1 MTPPELEQL
10 CHRHSAALYSF
21 LLNLTRNQADTLDLL
36 QELFISLAKRPEQL
50 NSVRNER
57 EYLLRRAHNIGVDL
71 IRRRETRN
79 RVHEAAGLEPIELFA
94 PVQDP
99 DEAEYKRELADA
111 LIELSPEQR
120 TVVHLKLWEGLTFEA
135 IAETLEIPLNTA
147 ASRYRYGLEKLRER
161 LRPLYE
167 EIR

>member
-1 MTPPELEQL
+1 VSPPELEQL
-10 CHRHSAALYSF
+10 CHRHSAALFSF

-36 QELFISLAKRPEQL
+36 QELFIALAQRPEQL
-50 NSVRNER
+50 RSVRHER
-57 EYLLRRAHNIGVDL
+57 QYLLHRAHHLGIDL

-79 RVHEAAGLEPIELFA
+79 RIQEAAVLESVELFA

-99 DEAEYKRELADA
+99 DADEYRCQLTSA
-111 LIELSPEQR
+111 LGDLPPEQR
-120 TVVHLKLWEGLTFEA
+120 AVVHLKLWEGLTFEA
-135 IAETLEIPLNTA
+135 IAETLEIPVNTA

>member
-1 MTPPELEQL
+1 MF
-10 CHRHSAALYSF
+10 SF

-36 QELFISLAKRPEQL
+36 QELFIALSKRPEQL
-50 NSVRNER
+50 QSVQNER
-57 EYLLRRAHNIGVDL
+57 QYLIRRAHDLGVDL

-79 RVHEAAGLEPIELFA
+79 RIQEAAVQESIQLFA

-99 DEAEYKRELADA
+99 DADEYRCQLTTA
-111 LIELSPEQR
+111 LGDLPPDQR
-120 TVVHLKLWEGLTFEA
+120 SVVHLKLWEGLTFEA

>member
-1 MTPPELEQL
+1 MTPLELEQL
-10 CHRHSAALYSF
+10 CHRHSAALFSF

-36 QELFISLAKRPEQL
+36 QELFITLAQRPEQL
-50 NSVRNER
+50 RSVRNER
-57 EYLLRRAHNIGVDL
+57 QYLFHRAHNLGVDL

-79 RVHEAAGLEPIELFA
+79 RIQEAALQESIELFA
-94 PVQDP
+94 SVQDP
-99 DEAEYKRELADA
+99 DEDEYRRQLTTA
-111 LIELSPEQR
+111 LGDLPPEQR
-120 TVVHLKLWEGLTFEA
+120 SVVYLKLWEGLTFEA

-167 EIR
+167 ELR

>member
-1 MTPPELEQL
+1 MTPLELEQL
-10 CHRHSAALYSF
+10 CHRHSAALFSF
-21 LLNLTRNQADTLDLL
+21 LLNVTRNQADTLDLL

-50 NSVRNER
+50 KTVRNER
-57 EYLLRRAHNIGVDL
+57 EYLFRKAHNLGVDL

-79 RVHEAAGLEPIELFA
+79 RVHEAAGQEPIELFA

-99 DEAEYKRELADA
+99 DEAEYRRELTAA
-111 LIELSPEQR
+111 LGDLPPDQR
-120 TVVHLKLWEGLTFEA
+120 AVVHLKLWEGLTFEA
-135 IAETLEIPLNTA
+135 VAETLEIPLNTA
-147 ASRYRYGLEKLRER
+147 ASRYRYGLEKLRDR